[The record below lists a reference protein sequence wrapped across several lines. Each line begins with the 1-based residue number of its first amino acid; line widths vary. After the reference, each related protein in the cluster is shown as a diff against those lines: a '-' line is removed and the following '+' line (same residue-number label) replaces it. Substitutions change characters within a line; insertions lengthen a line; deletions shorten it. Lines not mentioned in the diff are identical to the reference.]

1 MTWKTRMG
9 GFLTKSDHL
18 FLINKMKTNRNDNP
32 TIVHEVQSD
41 FVCLKENFGIN
52 SKMFRGDA
60 RNGFEISKGDARNGF
75 EISKGDASY
84 MNKSDAPSATSVSR
98 VIYKCEFDKWSPNE
112 SMR

>member
-1 MTWKTRMG
+1 
-9 GFLTKSDHL
+9 
-18 FLINKMKTNRNDNP
+18 MKTNRNHNP

-60 RNGFEISKGDARNGF
+60 SINGVGIIEGDALNGIK
-75 EISKGDASY
+75 ISE
-84 MNKSDAPSATSVSR
+84 APKVK
-98 VIYKCEFDKWSPNE
+98 YKCEYDKWSPNE

>member
-9 GFLTKSDHL
+9 GFLTKSDHM
-18 FLINKMKTNRNDNP
+18 FLINKMKTNRNNNP

-60 RNGFEISKGDARNGF
+60 SIKHFEISKDARNGF
-75 EISKGDASY
+75 EISKGDAT
-84 MNKSDAPSATSVSR
+84 K
-98 VIYKCEFDKWSPNE
+98 YKCEYDKWSPNE

>member
-1 MTWKTRMG
+1 
-9 GFLTKSDHL
+9 
-18 FLINKMKTNRNDNP
+18 MKTNRNDNP

-60 RNGFEISKGDARNGF
+60 SIKHFEISKGDALNGFEISKGDAT
-75 EISKGDASY
+75 K
-84 MNKSDAPSATSVSR
+84 
-98 VIYKCEFDKWSPNE
+98 YKCEYDKWSPNE

>member
-9 GFLTKSDHL
+9 GFLTKSDHM
-18 FLINKMKTNRNDNP
+18 FLINKMKTNRNHNP

-60 RNGFEISKGDARNGF
+60 SIERVEINGGNKFE
-75 EISKGDASY
+75 
-84 MNKSDAPSATSVSR
+84 
-98 VIYKCEFDKWSPNE
+98 CEYDKWSPNE

>member
-9 GFLTKSDHL
+9 GFLTKSDHM
-18 FLINKMKTNRNDNP
+18 FLINKMKTNRNHNP

-60 RNGFEISKGDARNGF
+60 PNSVGINGGNKFE
-75 EISKGDASY
+75 
-84 MNKSDAPSATSVSR
+84 
-98 VIYKCEFDKWSPNE
+98 CEYDKWSPNE

>member
-9 GFLTKSDHL
+9 GFLTKSDHM
-18 FLINKMKTNRNDNP
+18 FLINKMKTNRNHNP

-52 SKMFRGDA
+52 SKMFR
-60 RNGFEISKGDARNGF
+60 S
-75 EISKGDASY
+75 DASINGVGINEN
-84 MNKSDAPSATSVSR
+84 NKFE
-98 VIYKCEFDKWSPNE
+98 CEYDKWSPNE

>member
-1 MTWKTRMG
+1 MG
-9 GFLTKSDHL
+9 GFLTKSDHM
-18 FLINKMKTNRNDNP
+18 FLINKMKTNRNNNP

-60 RNGFEISKGDARNGF
+60 RNGFGISKGDARNGF
-75 EISKGDASY
+75 EISKGDALNACS
-84 MNKSDAPSATSVSR
+84 K
-98 VIYKCEFDKWSPNE
+98 KFECEYDKWSPNE

>member
-18 FLINKMKTNRNDNP
+18 FLINKMKTNRNNNP

-60 RNGFEISKGDARNGF
+60 RNGFEIN
-75 EISKGDASY
+75 KGDASY

-98 VIYKCEFDKWSPNE
+98 IIYKCEFDKWSPNE

>member
-1 MTWKTRMG
+1 
-9 GFLTKSDHL
+9 
-18 FLINKMKTNRNDNP
+18 MKTNRNNNP

-60 RNGFEISKGDARNGF
+60 SIKHFEITKGDARNGF
-75 EISKGDASY
+75 GISKDIT
-84 MNKSDAPSATSVSR
+84 K
-98 VIYKCEFDKWSPNE
+98 YKCEFDKWSPNE

>member
-1 MTWKTRMG
+1 MG
-9 GFLTKSDHL
+9 GFLTKSDHM
-18 FLINKMKTNRNDNP
+18 FLINKMKTNRNNNP

-60 RNGFEISKGDARNGF
+60 SIKHFEISKGDAT
-75 EISKGDASY
+75 K
-84 MNKSDAPSATSVSR
+84 
-98 VIYKCEFDKWSPNE
+98 YKCEYDKWSPNE

>member
-9 GFLTKSDHL
+9 GFLTKSDHM
-18 FLINKMKTNRNDNP
+18 FLINKMKTNRNHNP

-52 SKMFRGDA
+52 SKMFRSDA
-60 RNGFEISKGDARNGF
+60 SIKRVEDFEISEGDALNGIKIN
-75 EISKGDASY
+75 E
-84 MNKSDAPSATSVSR
+84 APKVK
-98 VIYKCEFDKWSPNE
+98 YKCEYDKWSPNE

>member
-1 MTWKTRMG
+1 
-9 GFLTKSDHL
+9 
-18 FLINKMKTNRNDNP
+18 MKTNRNDNP

-60 RNGFEISKGDARNGF
+60 RNGFGISEGDARNGF
-75 EISKGDASY
+75 GISEG
-84 MNKSDAPSATSVSR
+84 DAPSATSVSR
-98 VIYKCEFDKWSPNE
+98 VIYKCEYDKWSPNE

>member
-9 GFLTKSDHL
+9 GFLTKSDHM
-18 FLINKMKTNRNDNP
+18 FLINKMKTNRNHNP

-52 SKMFRGDA
+52 SKMFR
-60 RNGFEISKGDARNGF
+60 
-75 EISKGDASY
+75 
-84 MNKSDAPSATSVSR
+84 SDAYIER
-98 VIYKCEFDKWSPNE
+98 VEINGGNKFECEYDKWSPNE

>member
-1 MTWKTRMG
+1 MG
-9 GFLTKSDHL
+9 GFLTKSDHM
-18 FLINKMKTNRNDNP
+18 FLINKMKTNRNNNP

-60 RNGFEISKGDARNGF
+60 RNGFEISKGDASIKHFEISKDARNGF
-75 EISKGDASY
+75 EISKGDAT
-84 MNKSDAPSATSVSR
+84 K
-98 VIYKCEFDKWSPNE
+98 YKCEYDKWSPNE